1 MIKLSST
8 HLLFFFIF
16 SLSTFYVNSAVCD
29 TAAKK
34 LKRYCQLTG
43 NQKNS
48 PWLLFFEGNNAYAKY
63 GVFNGILN
71 DPTSGQVKAT
81 NPTCTS

>member
-1 MIKLSST
+1 MLKYNPSNTATILITLIFLSSIPSYT
-8 HLLFFFIF
+8 HQ
-16 SLSTFYVNSAVCD
+16 AVCD
-29 TAAKK
+29 TSDKK

-43 NQKNS
+43 NTKNA

-71 DPTSGQVKAT
+71 D
-81 NPTCTS
+81 